1 MANPAAVLDYLSP
14 SADLAA
20 PAADRRVTVAR
31 EVRGA
36 VATFLT
42 MAYILFVNPE
52 ILAAAGLDKNS
63 AVACTAAAAGVCC
76 LIMGIYGRFPL
87 ATAPGMGLNAFVAF
101 TLAKQAGSWQAA
113 MGVIVLDGV
122 LMLAL
127 VLAGLREAVMD
138 AIPRDLRLATGAGIG
153 LFIAFL
159 GLVGGKLVV
168 AGHGTPVT
176 HGTFAGADGRTAIV
190 AVVGLIVMAVLMRH
204 RVPGAILIGIAVATA
219 VAFPLRVTTLPPGW
233 RPWAAPSFA
242 NAFHADVRGALHWH
256 LVPSL
261 FAVLMVD
268 FFDTL
273 GTATAIGEQAGLVD
287 SNGRVVGI
295 RRVLIVD
302 SLAASIGGLFGASS
316 VTAYV
321 ESAAGVAEG
330 ARTGL
335 HTVVVGLLFF
345 AAILL
350 APLAALVPAAAT
362 APALILVGFLMLAQL
377 VRIDLGKLD
386 TAIPAFVTLIA
397 IPLTYSIAHGIGYG
411 FVLYVAISLL
421 SGRPGQV
428 KPLMYVVAAAFV
440 AYFAFDR

>member
-1 MANPAAVLDYLSP
+1 MAALPLDRPFSLR
-14 SADLAA
+14 A
-20 PAADRRVTVAR
+20 RQTTVAR
-31 EVRGA
+31 EARGA

-42 MAYILFVNPE
+42 MAYILFVNPS
-52 ILAAAGLDKNS
+52 ILSAAGLDARS
-63 AVACTAAAAGVCC
+63 AVACTAVASGVCC
-76 LIMGIYGRFPL
+76 LLMGFYGRFPL

-122 LMLAL
+122 VMLVL

-159 GLVGGKLVV
+159 GLVNGKLVIP
-168 AGHGTPVT
+168 GQGTPVT
-176 HGTFAGADGRTAIV
+176 NGLFTTGDHSAAV
-190 AVVGLIVMAVLMRH
+190 AVVGLVVTAVLMRSK
-204 RVPGAILIGIAVATA
+204 VPGAILLGIAAATA
-219 VAFPLRVTTLPPGW
+219 AAFPLHVAQLPPGW

-242 NAFHADVRGALHWH
+242 NAFQADVRGALRWR
-256 LVPSL
+256 LLPSL

-287 SNGRVVGI
+287 PDGRVIGI

-302 SLAASIGGLFGASS
+302 SLAASIGGLFGTSS

-335 HTVVVGLLFF
+335 HTVFVGLLFF
-345 AAILL
+345 AAVLL
-350 APLAALVPAAAT
+350 SPLAAVVPAAAT

-377 VRIDLGKLD
+377 VRIDLADLD
-386 TAIPAFVTLIA
+386 TAIPAFVTLIT

-411 FVLYVAISLL
+411 FVLFVAMKLL
-421 SGRPGQV
+421 AGKPQQV

-440 AYFAFDR
+440 AYFCVEKN

>member
-1 MANPAAVLDYLSP
+1 MTVLDYLSP
-14 SADLAA
+14 PLPPTA
-20 PAADRRVTVAR
+20 PVIRTTVAR
-31 EVRGA
+31 EARGA

-42 MAYILFVNPE
+42 MAYILFVNPD
-52 ILAAAGLDKNS
+52 ILAAAGLDKGS

-76 LIMGIYGRFPL
+76 LLMGAYGRFPL

-122 LMLAL
+122 VMLAL

-159 GLVGGKLVV
+159 GLVDGHLVV
-168 AGHGTPVT
+168 AGHGTLVT
-176 HGTFAGADGRTAIV
+176 NGTFTDRSAVV
-190 AVVGLIVMAVLMRH
+190 AVVGLVVTAALMR
-204 RVPGAILIGIAVATA
+204 RKVPGAILIGIGVATA
-219 VAFPLRVTTLPPGW
+219 AAFPLHVATLPPGW
-233 RPWAAPSFA
+233 RPWATPSFA
-242 NAFHADVRGALHWH
+242 NAFHADLRGALHWH
-256 LVPSL
+256 LLPSL

-287 SNGRVVGI
+287 SAGRVVGI
-295 RRVLIVD
+295 RRVLVVD
-302 SLAASIGGLFGASS
+302 SLAASIGGLLGASS
-316 VTAYV
+316 VTAYI

-335 HTVVVGLLFF
+335 HTIFVGVLFF
-345 AAILL
+345 AAIFL
-350 APLAALVPAAAT
+350 APLAGVVPAAAT

-377 VRIDLGKLD
+377 VRIDLADLD
-386 TAIPAFVTLIA
+386 TAIPAFVTLIT

-411 FVLYVAISLL
+411 FVLFVAMKLL
-421 SGRPGQV
+421 AGKPQQVRPV
-428 KPLMYVVAAAFV
+428 MYAVAAAFA
-440 AYFAFDR
+440 AYFVTERG

>member
-1 MANPAAVLDYLSP
+1 MAAAALDRLFH
-14 SADLAA
+14 LR
-20 PAADRRVTVAR
+20 DRQTTVVR
-31 EVRGA
+31 EARGA

-42 MAYILFVNPE
+42 MAYILLVNPD
-52 ILAAAGLDKNS
+52 ILSAAGLDKGS

-76 LIMGIYGRFPL
+76 LLMGFYANFPL
-87 ATAPGMGLNAFVAF
+87 ATASGMGLNAFVAF
-101 TLAKQAGSWQAA
+101 TLAKQAGSWQTA

-122 LMLAL
+122 VMLAL

-159 GLVGGKLVV
+159 GLVKAKIVV
-168 AGHGTPVT
+168 LGIPDAPVT
-176 HGTFAGADGRTAIV
+176 NGLFHAGDHTPIIATIGFV
-190 AVVGLIVMAVLMRH
+190 VMAVLMRF
-204 RVPGAILIGIAVATA
+204 RVPGAILLGIAAATA
-219 VAFPLRVTTLPPGW
+219 ASFGFNGLPHDFHPFA
-233 RPWAAPSFA
+233 RPSFA
-242 NAFHADVRGALHWH
+242 NALHADVGGAVRRWKL
-256 LVPSL
+256 LLPAL

-273 GTATAIGEQAGLVD
+273 GTATAIAEQAGMVD
-287 SNGRVVGI
+287 AAGRVTGI

-316 VTAYV
+316 VTAYI

-335 HTVVVGLLFF
+335 HTVLVGLLFF
-345 AAILL
+345 AAVFLS
-350 APLAALVPAAAT
+350 PVALIVPPGAT
-362 APALILVGFLMLAQL
+362 APALILVGFLMLGQL
-377 VRIDLGKLD
+377 VRIDLTDLE

-411 FVLYVAISLL
+411 FVLFVAMKLL
-421 SGRPGQV
+421 SGKPHQV
-428 KPLMYVVAAAFV
+428 KPLMYLVALAFA
-440 AYFAFDR
+440 AYFWAER